1 MDNRNTR
8 VLIVDDQESIYIDFQ
23 EMLGVKERGR
33 RSDELSDYFLSAG
46 RDNKRINDVPS
57 YELSYAASGDEAYEM
72 IKLAK
77 ESNCPYAVAYIDIR
91 MPPGID
97 GIETIRRVRKF
108 EKNLEIVIMTAYS
121 DKPMS
126 DIVNNM
132 ELLHKLLYI
141 RKPVAHEEIQ
151 QITRA
156 LVEKWNLEQEA
167 SRQRQWLKTVLDA
180 NGDAIGLFGWDGKLL
195 YANRPY
201 HELFEISGT
210 ERLSPEDLAQRVEAR
225 LRKVV
230 HHQAGDINNLQNVEA
245 IMEEVGTRPASEQR
259 LFYRFTMPLD
269 EGEAEDC
276 GSIVSYRDVSKEA
289 QIQRM
294 KAEILSL
301 RHELKDSYSFDGDG
315 IIGDSAAMRN
325 VYEKI
330 HLASE
335 SDITVLIQGESGT
348 GKELVAKAIHYN
360 SDRSDKRFVAVN
372 CAAIPESLIE
382 SELFGH
388 ERGAFTGATTRRI
401 GRFEEANGGTIFLDE
416 IGDMPLPAQAKLLR
430 VLQDQRIQRIG
441 STTDIDLDFRVIA
454 ATNHDL
460 ETEMRAG
467 HFREDLY
474 YRIAAFPI
482 TIPPLR
488 ERREDIPLLA
498 NHFTRNAPNPR
509 EQVTGIAPDAL
520 GVLMQ
525 YRFPGNVRELKNII
539 ERAVLLETSDT
550 LQASTLA
557 SQITGASAS
566 DLDSSPHAGDL
577 PTLEQL
583 ERQAIQ
589 RTLEVTGN
597 NISRAAQALGI
608 NRGTLRRKI
617 KAHHLNQ

>member
-8 VLIVDDQESIYIDFQ
+8 VLVVDDQESIYIDFQ
-23 EMLGVKERGR
+23 DMLGVKTKKRKA
-33 RSDELSDYFLSAG
+33 DDLSDAFLSAG
-46 RDNKRINDVPS
+46 GDDKRTGDAVS
-57 YELSYAASGDEAYEM
+57 YELSYASSGDEAYRM
-72 IKLAK
+72 IKAAK
-77 ESNCPYAVAYIDIR
+77 DSNRPYAVAYVDIR
-91 MPPGID
+91 MPPGMD

-108 EKNLEIVIMTAYS
+108 EKDLEIVIMTAYS
-121 DKPMS
+121 DRPMA
-126 DIVNNM
+126 DIVTDM

-141 RKPVAHEEIQ
+141 RKPVASEEIQ

-156 LVEKWNLEQEA
+156 LVEKWNLEQEM
-167 SRQRQWLKTVLDA
+167 SRQRQRLKTVLDA
-180 NGDAIGLFGWDGKLL
+180 NSDAIGLFGDDGRLL

-201 HELFEISGT
+201 HELFDISGS
-210 ERLSPEDLAQRVEAR
+210 EQLSPKELSRRVEAR
-225 LRKVV
+225 LRKVA
-230 HHQAGDINNLQNVEA
+230 HRHAGDINHLQNVEA
-245 IMEEVGTRPASEQR
+245 IMEELGTSPASEQR

-269 EGEAEDC
+269 EGGAEDC
-276 GSIVSYRDVSKEA
+276 GSIVSYRDMSKEA

-301 RHELKDSYSFDGDG
+301 RHELEDSYSFDG

-330 HLASE
+330 QMGSE
-335 SDITVLIQGESGT
+335 SDITVLIHGESGT

-430 VLQDQRIQRIG
+430 VLQDQRVQRIG

-454 ATNHDL
+454 ATNRDL

-467 HFREDLY
+467 RFREDLY

-488 ERREDIPLLA
+488 DRREDIPLLA
-498 NHFTRNAPNPR
+498 NHFIQNAHSPR
-509 EQVTGIAPDAL
+509 EQVIGIAPGAL

-539 ERAVLLETSDT
+539 ERAVLLETSDR
-550 LQASTLA
+550 LQANTL
-557 SQITGASAS
+557 SHQVTGESAV
-566 DLDSSPHAGDL
+566 DLNTSIHQDNL

-583 ERQAIQ
+583 ECHAIQ

-608 NRGTLRRKI
+608 NRSTLRRKI
-617 KAHHLNQ
+617 KAYTITHE